1 MYSTEYVLQNLI
13 LSRLEKMYCQ
23 CPNQL
28 KMTRHKEI
36 LQNHRG
42 QAEVVLVKLKT
53 KLYRTSFQNLKQ
65 TK

>member
-1 MYSTEYVLQNLI
+1 MSQ
-13 LSRLEKMYCQ
+13 
-23 CPNQL
+23 PA

-53 KLYRTSFQNLKQ
+53 KLYRTSLQHPKQ